1 MMLILRMKIMTMM
14 ESKDKQRN
22 QSRRRVLK
30 E

>member
-14 ESKDKQRN
+14 VNKDKQRN